1 MKKKRIEKYCQKYS
15 IANTL
20 KFDERILEIE
30 SFIEEFKMEKE
41 IDLNL
46 KKINEEME
54 ENDFHSYFMTVLF
67 CSFSYVI
74 VTFVSFLIT
83 LLFLSFHYQLIIHSL
98 NFKPQNTQTTQINL
112 Q

>member
-1 MKKKRIEKYCQKYS
+1 
-15 IANTL
+15 
-20 KFDERILEIE
+20 
-30 SFIEEFKMEKE
+30 MEKE

-54 ENDFHSYFMTVLF
+54 ENDFHSYFMAVLF